1 MTSQEKSEGGK
12 LEIYHGLADCIGFKQ
27 EMFRSILWM
36 MVKMGKVTKF
46 VILCGRQKC
55 MTP

>member
-46 VILCGRQKC
+46 VILRGRQKC